1 MVLVSAL
8 ALRWA
13 FLHLWCFGQEEKE
26 KAYDCPNLKEPH
38 IWADGE
44 LHRCMPEGIEELTE
58 FIELFYKETKV
69 DQDSP
74 KAYRSLRS
82 SEKISPATPVI
93 TPSFPERPLTGPVL
107 K

>member
-13 FLHLWCFGQEEKE
+13 FLHLCCFGQEEKE

-44 LHRCMPEGIEELTE
+44 LHRCMPEDIKELTE
-58 FIELFYKETKV
+58 FIELFYKGTKV

-74 KAYRSLRS
+74 EAYRPLRS
-82 SEKISPATPVI
+82 SEKIRPSTPVI
-93 TPSFPERPLTGPVL
+93 TPSFPERPLTEPVL